1 MYCSKCGRDIGEAA
15 VCPYCSDT
23 FENKAPETEV
33 SAQQPTQQYY
43 QQPTQQPYQQ
53 PAQPYQQ
60 PAQPYYQQP
69 TQQPYQQQPPQ
80 QIVYVTA
87 PPAPTPPPAERG
99 RANPFAII
107 GFILS
112 FTFILSPVSLP
123 LSILGIVFAGI
134 KYKGRGR
141 GLAIAGTV
149 LSGISLLIIASLASA

>member
-43 QQPTQQPYQQ
+43 QQPTQ
-53 PAQPYQQ
+53 QPYQQ

-112 FTFILSPVSLP
+112 FTVILSPVSLP
-123 LSILGIVFAGI
+123 LSILGIVFSGI

-149 LSGISLLIIASLASA
+149 LGGISLLIIASLASA